1 MTAGPKPLSHISTIR
16 LGSFLIEL
24 IMESWE
30 VVRLVAGLR
39 KEDLLRARVRLDS
52 KRESRFSRAGGP
64 GLGCQ
69 SLLT

>member
-1 MTAGPKPLSHISTIR
+1 MTTGPKPLSHISTIR

-39 KEDLLRARVRLDS
+39 KEDLLRAQVRLLS
-52 KRESRFSRAGGP
+52 KRERRFPREGGP
-64 GLGCQ
+64 GFGCQ
-69 SLLT
+69 LLLT